1 MRNQFL
7 QKAVY
12 YAVIFALIIC
22 GLVLIF
28 SLFGC
33 ENKPTKKELHQK
45 QIESLFYYRGGPHKT
60 AFSLVS
66 KMANDPKSI
75 ENLDCVYIED
85 TINHTLDVH
94 WDFTYKN
101 AFGGV
106 VREQIV
112 FQSDTLGNVIKFY

>member
-1 MRNQFL
+1 MRNEFL
-7 QKAVY
+7 QKAVDWTIRI
-12 YAVIFALIIC
+12 VTVV
-22 GLVLIF
+22 VLFYLLFTLF
-28 SLFGC
+28 SC
-33 ENKPTKKELHQK
+33 DKKPTKKELHQK

-60 AFSLVS
+60 AFNLVS
-66 KMANDPKSI
+66 GMINDPKSI

-106 VREQIV
+106 VREQVI